1 MVNALAGVRIS
12 SVGRQQILSD
22 SLLIVVFALLMI
34 PAAQAKIEAE
44 PVPYTL
50 QVLFVLLTG
59 LILGPWRAA
68 SSMSLYALLGFV
80 GLPVFARGGGP
91 AYFLT
96 PTAGYIYGFIVAA
109 FVTGMM
115 VRVLNERFAVDE
127 RGSRGVILRFL
138 RVDVVA
144 ALAGVPFVYIFGVNH
159 LALYYVLATE
169 EANPWGQAWSSG
181 AGIFILFDIVKAAIA
196 GALVSSAGMRR
207 EEVSGNG

>member
-1 MVNALAGVRIS
+1 MVNALAGARIS
-12 SVGRQQILSD
+12 GVGRQQILSD
-22 SLLIVVFALLMI
+22 GLLIVVFALLMI

-44 PVPYTL
+44 PVP
-50 QVLFVLLTG
+50 
-59 LILGPWRAA
+59 WRAA
-68 SSMSLYALLGFV
+68 SSMSLYAILGFV

-115 VRVLNERFAVDE
+115 VRVLNEHFAVDE

-144 ALAGVPFVYIFGVNH
+144 ALAGVPFIYIFGVNH

-181 AGIFILFDIVKAAIA
+181 AGIFIWFDIVKAAIA

-207 EEVSGNG
+207 EELSGNG

>member
-1 MVNALAGVRIS
+1 MVNALAGARIS

-22 SLLIVVFALLMI
+22 GLLIVVFALLMI

-44 PVPYTL
+44 PVPYTM

-68 SSMSLYALLGFV
+68 SSMSLYAILGFA

-115 VRVLNERFAVDE
+115 VRVLNDRFDADE

-138 RVDVVA
+138 RVDLVA
-144 ALAGVPFVYIFGVNH
+144 ALAGVPFIYIFGVNH

-169 EANPWGQAWSSG
+169 ESNAWGQAWSSG
-181 AGIFILFDIVKAAIA
+181 AGIFIWFDIVKAAIA